1 LTVSEVILVSYD
13 GPCPPW
19 NDEVPHRY
27 VFKLFALDVSRLGVA
42 GVFEKPAVVE
52 AMRGHILG
60 QASVTGLYK
69 FNLE

>member
-1 LTVSEVILVSYD
+1 
-13 GPCPPW
+13 
-19 NDEVPHRY
+19 